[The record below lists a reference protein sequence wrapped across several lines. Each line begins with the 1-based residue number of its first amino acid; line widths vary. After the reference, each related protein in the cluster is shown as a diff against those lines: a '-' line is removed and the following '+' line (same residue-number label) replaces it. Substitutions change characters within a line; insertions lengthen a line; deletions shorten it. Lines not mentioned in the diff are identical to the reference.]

1 MEPAPVDP
9 TDESPQVRDNPAR
22 HRFEILLGDQVA
34 GYLTYV
40 ERDGRLVFE
49 HTVIADELEG
59 RGLGSALARSV
70 LDDMRAQGRRVEVE
84 CPFLI
89 EWIRRHPEYGD
100 LVAAS

>member
-59 RGLGSALARSV
+59 RGLGSAQA
-70 LDDMRAQGRRVEVE
+70 RRVLHDQR
-84 CPFLI
+84 PF
-89 EWIRRHPEYGD
+89 RRYPPSTRVTVPVVDSIAG
-100 LVAAS
+100 ASA